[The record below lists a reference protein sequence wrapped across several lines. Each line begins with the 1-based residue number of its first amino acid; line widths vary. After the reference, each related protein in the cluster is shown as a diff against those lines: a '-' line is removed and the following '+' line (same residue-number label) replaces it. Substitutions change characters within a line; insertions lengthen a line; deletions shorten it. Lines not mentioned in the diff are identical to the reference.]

1 MVRITRRAALRAIGG
16 GVAVGSSSAA
26 AAAQTNAE
34 TSAETVVEIS
44 GERVPENLAIADD
57 GTLYFGITAGEV
69 WRLSPEQTQETGLTL
84 DDLER
89 VATLPGSA
97 AGVEVVPDGTL
108 YVASQSESGSGV
120 WEIPADGGDPT
131 PFASVSNPGD
141 TFVNDVLYDD
151 ERDRLLV
158 TESFGGE
165 IYELPLGDA
174 SGGGVSV
181 WSESDLLDTESF
193 GANGLTIGPDGS
205 VYVAV
210 TRTTSDGEDVGRIV
224 GVPVAEDGS
233 AGDAATYVEGP
244 ELYGAD
250 GITTRGANLY
260 VAVNAQNEVVRVA
273 PGGETTTVASGDDG
287 LVFPSDVAFGTTP
300 QQRGDLFVCNFAN
313 DDPEEGAILRAT
325 VSDAAGAGSE

>member
-193 GANGLTIGPDGS
+193 GANGLALGPGGS
-205 VYVAV
+205 VFVSV
-210 TRTTSDGEDVGRIV
+210 TRTTRDGGEDVGRVV
-224 GVPVAEDGS
+224 GIPVADDGS
-233 AGDAATYVEGP
+233 AGEAGTYVERP
-244 ELYGAD
+244 ALFGAD
-250 GITTRGANLY
+250 GLTSRGPNLY
-260 VAVNAQNEVVRVA
+260 VAANARNEVVRVTPA
-273 PGGETTTVASGDDG
+273 EKITTVASGDDG
-287 LVFPSDVAFGTTP
+287 LVFPSDVAFGTVP
-300 QQRGDLFVCNFAN
+300 RQRGDLFVCNFAN
-313 DDPEEGAILRAT
+313 ENPARGAILRT
-325 VSDAAGAGSE
+325 SP